1 MTTPEVSGRTPTWR
15 ELTERAA
22 KSLRAAGIETADLE
36 ARWLMEEVSGLDR
49 LELTVEADE
58 PATLRS
64 APILDALVARRSAG
78 EPLQYV
84 LGHWDFHGLD
94 LAVDRRVLIPRPETE
109 VVAEVA
115 ISELERIGER
125 RGRSDAWSGAITSY
139 TVADLGTGSGALALA
154 LAAELPDAVVWATD
168 ASHDALVIA
177 RANLAGAGQP
187 AVRVR
192 LGAGS
197 WFEALP
203 RDLRGR
209 LRLVV
214 SNPPYIAESE
224 YADLPPE
231 VRDHEPYAALVSGP
245 SGLESIATIV
255 EQAPEWLEPGGV
267 LVLEHAPHQA
277 AAARALAA
285 DAGFAHTEI
294 RTDLSGRERVLVA
307 RRTSGG

>member
-1 MTTPEVSGRTPTWR
+1 MTTPDVAGRPATWR
-15 ELTERAA
+15 ELTDRAA
-22 KSLRAAGIETADLE
+22 DTLRAAGIDTADME

-49 LELTVEADE
+49 AELTVEADE
-58 PATLRS
+58 LAPDRTV
-64 APILDALVARRSAG
+64 PILDALVERRAAG

-94 LAVDRRVLIPRPETE
+94 LAVDPRVLIPRPETE

-125 RGRSDAWSGAITSY
+125 RGRSDAWSGALTNF

-154 LAAELPDAVVWATD
+154 LAAELPDAAVWATD
-168 ASHDALVIA
+168 RSEAALAIA

-192 LGAGS
+192 LGEGS

-203 RDLRGR
+203 EDLRGG

-214 SNPPYIAESE
+214 SNPPYVAESE
-224 YADLPPE
+224 YPDLPPE
-231 VRDHEPYAALVSGP
+231 VRDYEPYDALVSGP

-255 EQAPEWLEPGGV
+255 EQAPDWLEPGGV
-267 LVLEHAPHQA
+267 LVLELAPHQVESARSLA
-277 AAARALAA
+277 AAA
-285 DAGFAHTEI
+285 GFADVEI
-294 RTDLSGRERVLVA
+294 RKDLSGRERVLVA
-307 RRTSGG
+307 RRSPGG